1 MPLIDFITTFNN
13 TNNKNVYRIDPLNTF
28 SMNFRFEPGNSKII
42 QRITDCKFSSLDEF
56 NKNMD
61 KFVQRIQLPNFTV
74 TNDANA
80 DTIAHLAIMHKML
93 LNPEQQTF
101 TMDVINTKVPIL
113 EEVFYPWMR
122 EIQYPSWQYSDQPFT
137 TADLEI
143 NLTSHSDIS
152 YHLLKCRPTSIDTY
166 NPSQELTAVTR
177 SIIFTFDLIYV
188 KYAGNYSQNTL
199 MNLASKLINKGL
211 KTIGL

>member
-13 TNNKNVYRIDPLNTF
+13 GNKNVYKIDPLNTF
-28 SMNFRFEPGNSKII
+28 TLKFTFEPDNSKII
-42 QRITDCKFSSLDEF
+42 QRMTECKFSSLDEF
-56 NKNMD
+56 NGNID

-74 TNDANA
+74 TADTNA
-80 DTIAHLAIMHKML
+80 DTIAHMAIMHKML
-93 LNPEQQTF
+93 LNTEQQTF
-101 TMDVINTKVPIL
+101 TMDVINTKVPLL
-113 EEVFYPWMR
+113 EEVFYPWLR
-122 EIQYPSWQYSDQPFT
+122 EIQYPSWQYEGQPYT

-152 YHLLKCRPTSIDTY
+152 YHLLKCRPTSFDTY
-166 NPSQELTAVTR
+166 NPSQELTSVTR
-177 SIIFTFDLIYV
+177 SIIFTFDLMYV